1 LPLACDNRNRFVV
14 SRHEADTSASK
25 HQARVFL
32 TVTEQAGGASLA
44 LSGEWNLARIGEL
57 DAALSAARLPP
68 APVVLDGSRLEAL
81 DTSAALA
88 LLLRL
93 AAAGATIGRT
103 VNLSPAHSRII
114 EAVRAQAGERAPS
127 APRAWGIVA
136 GIGYAAVAFVR
147 LVLAHVDFTGR
158 AAAGIAALAR
168 HPGRWR
174 WKETVAQLQHVC
186 IEAIPV
192 VALVSALIGMVLA
205 YLFGLQAEKYGA
217 SIFVVDA
224 VAIGSARE
232 LAPLLVAVI
241 VAGRSGA
248 AFTAQLGTMRLTEE
262 IDALTTLGLSPL
274 QVLVLP
280 RVLALV
286 GSLPLLVFVGDIAAL
301 AGAMAASGPLL
312 GIAPAVFIE
321 RVHSQLALRHL
332 FIGLAKGAVFG
343 ATIALIGTRAG
354 MTVGRDAR
362 SIGVAT
368 TSTVVRCI
376 VAVIVLDAFFAV
388 WLQQVRL

>member
-1 LPLACDNRNRFVV
+1 
-14 SRHEADTSASK
+14 
-25 HQARVFL
+25 VFL
-32 TVTEQAGGASLA
+32 TVTEQEGGASLA
-44 LSGEWNLARIGEL
+44 LSGEWNLARIGEV

-68 APVVLDGSRLEAL
+68 APLTLDGSRLQTL
-81 DTSAALA
+81 DTSAALT

-93 AAAGATIGRT
+93 AAAGASIGRT
-103 VNLSPAHSRII
+103 VNLKPAHLRII
-114 EAVRAQAGERAPS
+114 ETVEAQAGVRPAV
-127 APRAWGIVA
+127 APRAWGVA
-136 GIGYAAVAFVR
+136 ASVGYAAVAFVR
-147 LVLAHVDFTGR
+147 LLLAHVDFAGR
-158 AAAGIAALAR
+158 AAAGLVELVR
-168 HPGRWR
+168 QPNRWR
-174 WKETVAQLQHVC
+174 WKETLAQLQHVA

-262 IDALTTLGLSPL
+262 IDALSTLGLSPM

-286 GSLPLLVFVGDIAAL
+286 VSLPLLVFVGDVAAL
-301 AGAMAASGPLL
+301 VGAMAASGPLL
-312 GIAPAVFIE
+312 GIAPAVFVE

-362 SIGVAT
+362 SIGIAT

-376 VAVIVLDAFFAV
+376 VSVIVLDALFAV
-388 WLQQVRL
+388 WLQQVHL